1 MHLPVRRYHWSRWCA
16 SLRPS
21 SFRVDSAFTGCAR
34 AQEMWSDVVYN
45 PDNWFDNREGNAG
58 AANAGSKRPD
68 FKRKSDGA
76 ALWLCVPLRANAHAH
91 D

>member
-1 MHLPVRRYHWSRWCA
+1 
-16 SLRPS
+16 
-21 SFRVDSAFTGCAR
+21 
-34 AQEMWSDVVYN
+34 MWSDVVYN